1 MGSAILTCLHSP
13 TSPSCCTAPGR
24 MSAKRLPAASAVVR
38 QSRASRSVAGNSSVA
53 KASLVDCSQMINY
66 ALIAGTRPQKRIRRK
81 LCVHGTR
88 QEVSENSAAAGS
100 ACGTPVGSGKAKC
113 VGFVKEMT
121 KGEAKEEVARI
132 VAEEQSQERSQQS
145 LEIRGIRRADLLP
158 LLQPKWKH
166 STRENNINR
175 MTVHLV
181 SAFKDRELQSFRRD
195 ELQDLLDLKAK
206 APLSFSV
213 VDHLRW
219 DLKQIFDMAVA
230 EGQIERN
237 PALLLFTPKEAA
249 KPVRRAM
256 TIEEVRLCFGVLDNR
271 ERLIAK
277 FAIMAGMRPGEI
289 FALTWGRLT
298 AKYAEIRQR
307 VYRGTIDTPKTDQS
321 LRKAALSDEL
331 LADVE
336 NWRGLAVDIRDEAWV
351 FPSERMT
358 PLSKDNCWRRYMH
371 IRLAKVGLGWA
382 NFLVMRRTHAT
393 LMKALGMDG
402 KLVADQLGHSLD
414 VNQNVYTQSPVESR
428 LDMVNQLEK
437 SLRVM

>member
-1 MGSAILTCLHSP
+1 MRTRHS
-13 TSPSCCTAPGR
+13 TGGVRKQRGR
-24 MSAKRLPAASAVVR
+24 WIGMWYADGKRKSKV
-38 QSRASRSVAGNSSVA
+38 
-53 KASLVDCSQMINY
+53 
-66 ALIAGTRPQKRIRRK
+66 
-81 LCVHGTR
+81 
-88 QEVSENSAAAGS
+88 
-100 ACGTPVGSGKAKC
+100 
-113 VGFVKEMT
+113 VGFIKKMT
-121 KGEAKEEVARI
+121 KGKAREEVARI
-132 VAEEQSQERSQQS
+132 VAEE
-145 LEIRGIRRADLLP
+145 RARLDMNRAWTFGEFVGQIYFP
-158 LLQPKWKH
+158 YYSRKWKH

-175 MTVHLV
+175 VTVHLV
-181 SAFKDRELQSFRRD
+181 SAFGDRELRSFRRD

-237 PALLLFTPKEAA
+237 PALLLFTPREA
-249 KPVRRAM
+249 KTPVRRAM
-256 TIEEVRLCFGVLDNR
+256 TIEEVQLCFSALGQR

-277 FAIMAGMRPGEI
+277 LAILAGMRPGEI

-298 AKYAEIRQR
+298 ATHADIRQR
-307 VYRGTIDTPKTDQS
+307 VYRRKIDTPKTDSSYRQ
-321 LRKAALSDEL
+321 AALSEGL
-331 LADVE
+331 LSEIE
-336 NWRGLAVDIRDEAWV
+336 NWRMMVPDTRDESWV

-358 PLSKDNCWRRYMH
+358 PLSKDNCWRRNMGPK
-371 IRLAKVGLGWA
+371 LAKAGLPWV

-393 LMKALGMDG
+393 LMKTLGVDG

-428 LDMVNQLEK
+428 LGMVNQLEK